1 MVAEEKGMIPKHL
14 QSILWS
20 KSVDKLSLKSDKN
33 YIVHQVLM
41 YGDLKDIK
49 WLFETYSRERVR
61 KIFVQQPKR
70 VYTAPAFNFV
80 KNFVLG
86 LGSEKLEE
94 DKYVKSIF

>member
-1 MVAEEKGMIPKHL
+1 VGVKKMIPKHL

-20 KSVDKLSLKSDKN
+20 KGLDKLSLEDDKN

-49 WLFETYSRERVR
+49 WLFETYSRAKVR
-61 KIFVQQPKR
+61 EIFVQQPKR
-70 VYTAPAFNFV
+70 VYTAPTFNFV

-86 LGSEKLEE
+86 LKGKKLEE
-94 DKYVKSIF
+94 DKYVKSTF